1 MCLKVPFR
9 LAAQTFQLGRRM
21 SSSQKGCG
29 TSVTSSK
36 PVAIGSTSGLESTE
50 AAASIDGGWATRLTR
65 GRVRCGEVW
74 PRITL
79 VEEKLLVGMKAAAC
93 ASNSSTVHVAGTF
106 AQTPRDR
113 GGNRVTVSIDYLL
126 APSLQSELAS
136 RPSRPQLPGG
146 TEPPWWQCKGA
157 PGITGM
163 TTCASAPS
171 SAPLGGE
178 GKKKSSA
185 PLSPPG
191 RAGVGGAS
199 PSLS

>member
-65 GRVRCGEVW
+65 GRVRCGEVG

-79 VEEKLLVGMKAAAC
+79 VEEKLLMGMKAAAC
-93 ASNSSTVHVAGTF
+93 ASNSSMVRTS
-106 AQTPRDR
+106 P
-113 GGNRVTVSIDYLL
+113 
-126 APSLQSELAS
+126 APSRKLL
-136 RPSRPQLPGG
+136 
-146 TEPPWWQCKGA
+146 
-157 PGITGM
+157 GI
-163 TTCASAPS
+163 
-171 SAPLGGE
+171 
-178 GKKKSSA
+178 
-185 PLSPPG
+185 
-191 RAGVGGAS
+191 GVIIA
-199 PSLS
+199 

>member
-1 MCLKVPFR
+1 MPKCTSPRSARGQMGSKTARVPCGVGRACVKGCKAAGRRPGKIPMRMRPAVCLKVPFR

-79 VEEKLLVGMKAAAC
+79 VEEKLLLGMKAAAC
-93 ASNSSTVHVAGTF
+93 ASNISMVRTS
-106 AQTPRDR
+106 P
-113 GGNRVTVSIDYLL
+113 
-126 APSLQSELAS
+126 APSRKLL
-136 RPSRPQLPGG
+136 R
-146 TEPPWWQCKGA
+146 
-157 PGITGM
+157 I
-163 TTCASAPS
+163 
-171 SAPLGGE
+171 
-178 GKKKSSA
+178 
-185 PLSPPG
+185 
-191 RAGVGGAS
+191 GVIIA
-199 PSLS
+199 

>member
-79 VEEKLLVGMKAAAC
+79 VEEKLLLGMKAAAC
-93 ASNSSTVHVAGTF
+93 ASNISMVRTS
-106 AQTPRDR
+106 PP
-113 GGNRVTVSIDYLL
+113 
-126 APSLQSELAS
+126 APSRKLL
-136 RPSRPQLPGG
+136 R
-146 TEPPWWQCKGA
+146 
-157 PGITGM
+157 I
-163 TTCASAPS
+163 
-171 SAPLGGE
+171 
-178 GKKKSSA
+178 
-185 PLSPPG
+185 
-191 RAGVGGAS
+191 GVIIA
-199 PSLS
+199 

>member
-1 MCLKVPFR
+1 MFATESHAVCLVSNVAIKRAANGARALRRGPCVREGVPGWARRPGKIPMRRRPTVCLKVPFR

-79 VEEKLLVGMKAAAC
+79 VGEKLLLGIPALRGDAC
-93 ASNSSTVHVAGTF
+93 
-106 AQTPRDR
+106 Q
-113 GGNRVTVSIDYLL
+113 
-126 APSLQSELAS
+126 
-136 RPSRPQLPGG
+136 
-146 TEPPWWQCKGA
+146 
-157 PGITGM
+157 
-163 TTCASAPS
+163 
-171 SAPLGGE
+171 
-178 GKKKSSA
+178 
-185 PLSPPG
+185 
-191 RAGVGGAS
+191 
-199 PSLS
+199 